1 MLRDRLDIIF
11 MSELGAKGQTQYNWL
26 WIQLHGGSCEYDNEH
41 SGSIKARKLLDKM
54 SNYLFFQHHAV
65 SYLVSW

>member
-41 SGSIKARKLLDKM
+41 SGSIRVEYFLT
-54 SNYLFFQHHAV
+54 N
-65 SYLVSW
+65 